1 MADTEYQTTKWFN
14 TSALESGLEGLK
26 HGLKKKANPIKYTKL
41 EIRQNVNNDFHNIKY
56 QRKKESQFMSGYT
69 VW

>member
-1 MADTEYQTTKWFN
+1 MNQYLSSRIRFG
-14 TSALESGLEGLK
+14 GLHVKLG

-41 EIRQNVNNDFHNIKY
+41 EIRQNVNNDFHYIKY
-56 QRKKESQFMSGYT
+56 QRKKESQFMSEYT